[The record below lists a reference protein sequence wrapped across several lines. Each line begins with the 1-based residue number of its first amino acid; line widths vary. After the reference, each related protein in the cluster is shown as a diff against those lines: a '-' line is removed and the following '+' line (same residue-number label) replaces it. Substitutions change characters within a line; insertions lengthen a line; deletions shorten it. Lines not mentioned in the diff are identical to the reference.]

1 MTLGLLVV
9 NITIAALLL
18 TALTA
23 LFSRRVE
30 NYLVTYLQ
38 HFTGAL
44 FVFSGSVKAIDPLG
58 TAYKM
63 QDYFGAFEG
72 TFEPT
77 WFSFLAPLFAAL
89 NDYAVAFSVLVI
101 VFEIVLGIMLILGA
115 ARRFTSW
122 AFLVLVAFFTLL
134 TGFTY
139 LTGYVPS
146 GVNFFQFGQ
155 WGPFVDTNM
164 KVTDCGCFGDFL
176 KLEPKVSFLKDLA
189 LLVPGILFVF
199 LWPSMHQLFTR
210 PVRGVIIGLSSLG
223 LIIYCLSNF
232 VWDIPDID
240 FRAFREG
247 VNVREQKA
255 AEAEAQANIEVIGYR
270 LTEKE
275 GNRVVEMPLN
285 QYLAEFKE
293 YPKEDWE
300 IEQIQSQPALE
311 PTKIS
316 DFIIRDVDEHDVTE
330 EILGYSGYSLMIVAY
345 TLKGTPEPETITLS
359 DTTWRYDTLVQ
370 GDSIVVERS
379 VDSIATRQV
388 QGEVYTWPDSY
399 LRPWTEIVN
408 PVLEDAR
415 AADVRTYAVAG
426 GATREKIDDFR
437 HATQSA
443 YTFYTA
449 DDILLKTIVRSNPG
463 IVLWHDGEIIAKWH
477 INKLPSFP
485 EIEAAYLGAR

>member
-18 TALTA
+18 TVLTA

-30 NYLVTYLQ
+30 NYLISYLQ

-44 FVFSGSVKAIDPLG
+44 FVFSGTVKAIDPLG

-77 WFSFLAPLFAAL
+77 WFSFLSPLFAAL
-89 NDYAVAFSVLVI
+89 NDFAVGFSVLVI

-122 AFLVLVAFFTLL
+122 AFLSLVVFFTLL

-139 LTGYVPS
+139 LTGYVPTT
-146 GVNFFQFGQ
+146 VNFFQFGQ

-176 KLEPKVSFLKDLA
+176 KLEPRVSFLKDLA
-189 LLVPGILFVF
+189 LLVPGVLFVF
-199 LWPSMHQLFTR
+199 LWRGMHQLFSR
-210 PVRGVIIGLSSLG
+210 PVRGVIVGLSALG
-223 LIIYCLSNF
+223 LFIYCLSNF

-247 VNVREQKA
+247 VNIREQKA

-270 LTEKE
+270 LTEKT
-275 GNRVVEMPLN
+275 GDRVVELPLN
-285 QYLAEFKE
+285 QYLAEYKD

-300 IEQIQSQPALE
+300 LEQIQSKPTLE

-316 DFIIRDVDEHDVTE
+316 DFIISDVDGHDITDQ
-330 EILGYSGYSLMIVAY
+330 ILEYPGYSFMIVAY
-345 TLKGTPEPETITLS
+345 TIKGTPEPATLTLS
-359 DTTWRYDTLVQ
+359 DTTWRYDTLVRE
-370 GDSIVVERS
+370 DSIVVERS
-379 VDSIATRQV
+379 IDSIATREV
-388 QGEVYTWPDSY
+388 QGEVFTWPEDY
-399 LRPWTEIVN
+399 LRPWTDVVN
-408 PVLEDAR
+408 PVLQE
-415 AADVRTYAVAG
+415 ADGAGIRTYAVVG

-443 YTFYTA
+443 YPFYTA

-477 INKLPSFP
+477 VKKLPSFA
-485 EIEAAYLGAR
+485 EIKAAYLDAG